1 MQTLLMIVVMC
12 AVFYMLMVR
21 PQQRRLKEH
30 QAMLAKLGTGDVVV
44 TRGGVIGRIAS
55 VTDDLL
61 VLALKDGSEVYVPR
75 SYVEGKYTG
84 ALPAPATPEP
94 EAVPA

>member
-1 MQTLLMIVVMC
+1 MQTLLMIIVMC

-55 VTDDLL
+55 VIDDLL
-61 VLALKDGSEVYVPR
+61 VLELKDGGQMYAPR
-75 SYVEGKYTG
+75 SYVEGRWTG
-84 ALPAPATPEP
+84 ALPAAPDGEP
-94 EAVPA
+94 VAA